1 MTALTAK
8 NLKAFR
14 DRLVAEREELLRLSQ
29 STADDAKPVELDQTK
44 VGRLSRMDAMQVQ
57 AMAAESDRRREIEIK
72 RIDAALKRL
81 DEDEFGYCTSCGE
94 EIAAKRLESDPSTP
108 LCITQL
114 FGASRHQ
121 QSRMNAT

>member
-1 MTALTAK
+1 MAALTAK
-8 NLKAFR
+8 QLETFR
-14 DRLVAEREELLRLSQ
+14 KRLEAERDELLRLSQ
-29 STADDAKPVELDQTK
+29 ATAEDAKPVELDQTK

-94 EIAAKRLESDPSTP
+94 DIAPKRLDSDPSAP
-108 LCITQL
+108 LCIDCA
-114 FGASRHQ
+114 GKGG
-121 QSRMNAT
+121 